1 MTSAPNG
8 SPSIRGS
15 AVHSSDACLSRAHST
30 PGTVLSPGLQLLTK
44 HAGSPEGGNKPAN
57 KHRMRSTEADMNV
70 TKKMTRRAVLF
81 YAAFYVFMPAFL
93 MVTWMKL

>member
-1 MTSAPNG
+1 
-8 SPSIRGS
+8 
-15 AVHSSDACLSRAHST
+15 
-30 PGTVLSPGLQLLTK
+30 
-44 HAGSPEGGNKPAN
+44 
-57 KHRMRSTEADMNV
+57 MRSTEADMNV